1 MLVPLSRCALL
12 LISFQNKIF
21 LHHFNMRALIILEY
35 EKIFSGSDCVS
46 NVMVQT
52 KREPHLTLMQP

>member
-1 MLVPLSRCALL
+1 M
-12 LISFQNKIF
+12 
-21 LHHFNMRALIILEY
+21 HALIILEC

-52 KREPHLTLMQP
+52 KRESDLTLTQL